1 MNPQRLI
8 EKFLH
13 WTLPNEL
20 KGSVLSDLAGECCCL
35 AEQTSLKAYYWYT
48 RQALLTS
55 LQFLTKTKRGLIIFL
70 LGIIVFVSM
79 TSMTMLM
86 SGEIMMF
93 VNVPSFLIVIPPALI
108 LTFAGSSKQSRNNA
122 FGVLFSEDLNLSR
135 EESITAKQL
144 FTTFGNMNMLMG
156 RIGVIIG
163 AIAIASNIEAKVFSQ
178 IFGPVF
184 AV

>member
-1 MNPQRLI
+1 
-8 EKFLH
+8 
-13 WTLPNEL
+13 
-20 KGSVLSDLAGECCCL
+20 
-35 AEQTSLKAYYWYT
+35 
-48 RQALLTS
+48 
-55 LQFLTKTKRGLIIFL
+55 
-70 LGIIVFVSM
+70 
-79 TSMTMLM
+79 
-86 SGEIMMF
+86 
-93 VNVPSFLIVIPPALI
+93 VIPPALI

-135 EESITAKQL
+135 EELITAKQL